1 MRHNMKAG
9 MGLGLVIA
17 AAMSLPGAVR
27 AQNVELEGLASDGG
41 EVFQTI
47 VQRGD
52 GNLKSVQRAIGAGS
66 RLELHAN
73 LDNSEAAP
81 ARKEPRQ
88 KMRKEPGS
96 TRANKRPPA
105 TVHAPESKAPESKA
119 PESKAPESKAPES
132 KAPES
137 KAPES
142 KAPAAEVP
150 AAEVPQAEAPE
161 AEPVTVA
168 PAGGE
173 QETSK
178 AAAAE
183 AGGHLIVQR
192 DELGRWKSL
201 ALTTDGAKARNAVK
215 ALRERGI
222 EAAVFQY
229 LPVPEEIRRLPLA
242 PGVEALGLAVRLN
255 GEVFAVAKDGRLF
268 EVPLR

>member
-119 PESKAPESKAPES
+119 P
-132 KAPES
+132 
-137 KAPES
+137 
-142 KAPAAEVP
+142 AAEVP
-150 AAEVPQAEAPE
+150 EAEVPQAEVPA

>member
-105 TVHAPESKAPESKA
+105 TVQ
-119 PESKAPESKAPES
+119 
-132 KAPES
+132 
-137 KAPES
+137 APES

-150 AAEVPQAEAPE
+150 EAEVPQAEAPE

>member
-119 PESKAPESKAPES
+119 PESKAP
-132 KAPES
+132 
-137 KAPES
+137 
-142 KAPAAEVP
+142 AAEVP
-150 AAEVPQAEAPE
+150 EAEVPQAEAPE

>member
-17 AAMSLPGAVR
+17 AAISLPGAVR

-132 KAPES
+132 KAP
-137 KAPES
+137 
-142 KAPAAEVP
+142 AAEVP
-150 AAEVPQAEAPE
+150 EAEVPQAEAPE

>member
-119 PESKAPESKAPES
+119 PESKAPESKAP
-132 KAPES
+132 
-137 KAPES
+137 
-142 KAPAAEVP
+142 AAEVP
-150 AAEVPQAEAPE
+150 EAEVPQAEAPE

>member
-105 TVHAPESKAPESKA
+105 TVHAPESKAP
-119 PESKAPESKAPES
+119 
-132 KAPES
+132 
-137 KAPES
+137 
-142 KAPAAEVP
+142 AAEVP
-150 AAEVPQAEAPE
+150 EAEVPQAEAPE

>member
-119 PESKAPESKAPES
+119 P
-132 KAPES
+132 
-137 KAPES
+137 
-142 KAPAAEVP
+142 AAEVP
-150 AAEVPQAEAPE
+150 EAEVPQAEAPE

>member
-119 PESKAPESKAPES
+119 P
-132 KAPES
+132 
-137 KAPES
+137 
-142 KAPAAEVP
+142 AAEVP
-150 AAEVPQAEAPE
+150 EAEVPEAEVPEAEVPE

>member
-132 KAPES
+132 KAP
-137 KAPES
+137 
-142 KAPAAEVP
+142 AAEVP
-150 AAEVPQAEAPE
+150 EAEVPQAEAPE

>member
-17 AAMSLPGAVR
+17 AAISLPGAVR

-105 TVHAPESKAPESKA
+105 TVHAPESKAP
-119 PESKAPESKAPES
+119 
-132 KAPES
+132 
-137 KAPES
+137 
-142 KAPAAEVP
+142 AAEVP
-150 AAEVPQAEAPE
+150 EAEVPEAEVPEAEVPE